1 MAKGAVKD
9 WTKNATQSVKYTA
22 TELGRETAPF
32 LTSTISSTAAA
43 IKDMTDWIKRNTPEK
58 TTNANKESF
67 IKRAVNK
74 GKDTFKVA
82 MDDLKAGN
90 LNFDGIN
97 SKFSNSMGDMFDDFA
112 DEPNFDFDDDNG
124 DLFGDSSDS
133 DSGSS
138 SFEGLTGEMYASGL
152 EISTKA
158 NIDAISQSSNIIS
171 QSTLNAAAASTKQ
184 LVATNFA
191 NTARLS
197 SQLADV
203 ILNTKATNDN
213 IASLVEFNN
222 NTITPFISQAQQYME
237 NTEQTLNDIK
247 AILETRLTNPEVES
261 GINRRKDLI
270 RGGIDVSGYFKKI
283 INSSTV
289 QMGMMVAAP
298 VISALQS
305 MGVPMPKF
313 ITDNDMISMMGGSFN
328 PMKSIAKYALPSL
341 FGEKKSK
348 LRDIDNIAEYFALT
362 LADKITKSDLFG
374 EFGQKLFDNA
384 YVDKS
389 GYNKDAVVWTGKD
402 SKVLQ
407 DVIPSY
413 LSHIET
419 NTAQT
424 VQSLNN
430 VVDILHRTLMGQHG
444 MVKMYDELTGMVL
457 RKSYNGTDSQGKQYT
472 MSMSSTSAA
481 RFARNKAMGK
491 DFRLADSSYVRS
503 KFNNNDA
510 DEITN
515 KRREKVLEVDENGN
529 PVYVFSDKKSK
540 VFEYDAQ
547 GNPVLTSSGKHKY
560 HYETL
565 ASDFGKVEA
574 KQKYHYK
581 TITSTYHQTRMSRGN
596 HKANI
601 ISNGDQYASSRIWN
615 SNTGDFTDKRK
626 IKKDFEY
633 DLSSTYQPFTEFFEL
648 CEKLFKLDE
657 TPEVRDDIGKLVSKW
672 ANTINE
678 VDASAIVKEI
688 IEMNR
693 WNTKSEEEINSREE
707 MKLRATLVNAKK
719 RFIAARK
726 EIIDS
731 INSGESVYRFLSDS
745 EIDDYRKDI
754 KFNKK
759 DDFIRELVYKSGD
772 KKRIEAY
779 EKQQA
784 QKEAFEKQGDLP
796 FDDVMTDK
804 EFVEKNGKYKD
815 QEYTIDKVVWQVGSK
830 ANKIKRSI
838 NDAASKIQNNG
849 VDKSAGKMVDN
860 IFGKM
865 VNGFNKVMDVM
876 NGDGDIDNMSK
887 TATKIMHSLS
897 ADAAKTASQQAATG
911 AHRIP
916 EEGWWLLHPNE
927 RVLTAAEAD
936 EYDEL
941 MRMLRNGDI
950 SPVGSGFTTDPK
962 RNAKIKKR
970 IDAWNKKMAN
980 RGFEKMPLSSAM
992 ELYGIN
998 DDSANGKSTKFTIKR
1013 HKPTNDDEKENLKNF
1028 TNSDIEKAE
1037 SREDAMFQMQQ
1048 ELTDNTRSIAAMTA
1062 AESDRNAKKAKE
1074 DDLDDSKK
1082 TVNGLFSK
1090 LASVL
1095 FGDKDDSGFYA
1106 NGPFASIANSLI
1118 NAKRKFAYTFLGKG
1132 YVDKDGNVVEGKDV
1146 GEEITKGLRDKLT
1159 EYKNSAKETLFGK
1172 GNSDEEAASTESE
1185 TSTDN
1190 SAKKSKKTKGVRH
1203 RVYDLDANGN
1213 KIIGANGKPKYH
1225 MEPGPADPIEQA
1237 TEEVAANITE
1247 AGDATVEV
1255 AFGADDIDTL
1265 EAKAKQLAIKDK
1277 KTAFAEYAKKLGK
1290 GALIGGLGTFALK
1303 SSLGTIPSLL
1313 FPGGPVAG
1321 AILGIG
1327 GAMLSQTE
1335 AFKKIVFGDLD
1346 EDGERTGGLISK
1358 NMNERFKKVVPFIV
1372 GGAGLGAL
1380 KKFFLPGVSLLPGPG
1395 GALMNM
1401 FFGNGPIAGAL
1412 LGLGGGLLASSEKF
1426 KEAIFGEEDEDGE
1439 LYGGILSKPTEAI
1452 RKFYKKNTDSIRGA
1466 GIGALA
1472 GVLNNRLI
1480 ASTAGTGGLLYK
1492 VFGVGG
1498 PIGAAIMGSAIGIA
1512 TGSEKFKEML
1522 YGKDTGEV
1530 DANGKIIRDKSGLIG
1545 RVMNVFEI
1553 NVIRPLA
1560 EWGEYAR
1567 DSFVNWLKHDLGD
1580 HVKSLFNP
1588 LKEALQD
1595 AGLKISDAF
1604 GDFGGFVAKVLGMV
1618 FHPITKLLPAALKL
1632 GVKTTTGILTGA
1644 GKMIGGTISAPVK
1657 VLDFLMNVAPLG
1669 IGKRQ
1674 FSGANRGFQYEK
1686 YGGGAKGTLLNFKD
1700 FMLNHKEWNAAR
1712 QKYGDEHSIN
1722 KDSGFFYWNKRE
1734 NAKIDK
1740 KDVTDDY
1747 KRRKGITKKMQKWA
1761 AKDGYNGSIILDDD
1775 VLDRRKEWLAKR
1787 GVDTD
1792 GWTSQDMVDFMYS
1805 NDEKRKAKAIADED
1819 AELQREANKADI
1831 GTNEEVKTI
1840 KDTLIDFKNGLFNR
1854 DDTVTKSESDEVERM
1869 KESEDDF
1876 KATDMPSEE
1885 SKNMFTAMN
1894 AIEHNKSVKSDKEK
1908 AKAMEDAKKADS
1920 QALAGKEVSEETGDK
1935 IIEAAANAT
1944 EEEESKSGGILSKI
1958 TEYVGKGLAI
1968 GAIGLLATKVNWSG
1982 LLDVIKGAVS
1992 NIIGGVNNAT
2002 KDNRTWID
2010 EDTGEEVT
2018 ATSALSATKIMP
2030 RFAKSAWMFATG
2042 NNLAAFK
2049 NILNGGKLSKNA
2061 GGLIGWASARSGARL
2076 NEAAWKGFSKIN
2088 ASIHKASNVAKTALK
2103 YGDDV
2108 LDGASALE
2116 KLFTKI
2122 YRAVD
2127 AMGNSKAL
2135 KAIGGTWLGKIVT
2148 SFTGSIKTIFSK
2160 FKGVLSKSTG
2170 KLTDALSKGLA
2181 KAGVKSVDDFV
2192 PILNIVTGATD
2203 AIVGVADAANIFH
2216 VASSDDL
2223 NIRMRF
2229 IAAAI
2234 GWLKGTM
2241 VGSLLD
2247 IICEILKDTMSF
2259 DFWHFVAVAAYKVI
2273 ADEDDEEKLQQSIDQ
2288 LEAECEK
2295 YNAEHGTNLSTE
2307 AYNDNIKNRTVFT
2320 KFLGL
2325 FGLET
2330 EGEKKAKKAAS
2341 GESSDTT
2348 SSSKSYMMFA
2358 NTTTDDSNNEGYG
2371 DRMSSI
2377 GYGIDHYVQGDPRW
2391 GRHKYGRRRNGKF
2404 TSMATGGCGPTA
2416 LANAASQ
2423 LGVNVNPAQVARMAQ
2438 SNGYTSD
2445 GGTNARMFT
2454 DGVKKLGLNSSSIG
2468 RGGVKSALKHG
2479 KKVILS
2485 GKGSDGVYTNVGHI
2499 ISARGLD
2506 SRGNAIVDDPMRR
2519 RSRHIPLSKLTAN
2532 STHAWSIGYGPD
2544 LTVAEAFSKF
2554 GSPVERPVPNN
2565 LVDDGINTL
2574 YYSYQQA
2581 YEDNVNPDRNWK
2593 NCAIY
2598 GGEDVTETHSKY
2610 DTIGQSGCLLT
2621 AISSL
2626 VSNFTHRDFDPLSF
2640 AKAYGKDYW
2649 LPNGCI
2655 VKSPD
2660 GSMDAII
2667 GKLNSEFGTED
2678 GSTPF
2683 AEYLTSYHGKLSV
2696 KKSADGT
2703 PYTEEF
2709 KPSKTNLSGKLT
2721 KLKGAK
2727 FRAIENENMSAFSP
2741 YSYTHTGL
2749 FYGNPVVMHGSGYPF
2764 TDGRDQHAIVLRGV
2778 YKQND
2783 ELYTTLFDPGK
2794 QGRNATGIPL
2804 NDILN
2809 DNTLANTTRIITV
2822 NGMGDFN
2829 IPKSWDEYASAF
2841 DKDLGTTHDDL
2852 RTDAYDNTT
2861 APKSTTSSTN
2871 SESSN
2876 TEKPSSLLDAI
2887 GNVLSGIGKIAGN
2900 IFSALG
2906 TKDYMYTSIYDEN
2919 KQSSLIGGNGFNES
2933 VRSATQSLKDYYK
2946 NDSTVGESSYVNYKT
2961 AGPSDTYAE
2970 LKKKFK
2976 ITDFYLN
2983 KVAEDPIVG
2992 AGVSATYKNIPEVSS
3007 SKLPSDVITQMKLN
3021 LIPMIASH
3029 ESGGSFNNVYTDTNG
3044 KIAFGIGGFNGSN
3057 AAEVLRRISY
3067 AISDEVTH
3075 IGKTGRMINA
3085 KNYFNG
3091 GYTDPSNWPEY
3102 ASKLLAY
3109 ADKADGNNSF
3119 TSSEYNDIAFILDKA
3134 PGLAKA
3140 AEVAVLN
3147 DLLNLYLA
3155 TPLKKYDDNTLL
3167 DPRSIMQLAEFGGY
3181 GPAHLSNVGLW
3192 NNIKAATSTP
3202 ELNVANVRDAM
3213 IKYYAANTSAF
3224 SNGHKLRIAGTA
3236 ASLLS
3241 STLGFAPDAIMP
3253 GHEYGIKPSNYQ
3265 YMLGEYTRKLN
3276 SLIDTENLSTS
3287 QAAAL
3292 EQAMRQQLKDQM
3304 DNGADVDLSNLGL
3317 GPGSN
3322 YSSADIY
3329 TDQEDI
3335 QRYNSNNPLPVKMN
3349 TRPIESRIDT
3359 IIQILRQMVKAYTMQ
3374 QSNAEGYGKAA
3385 DPIGNA
3391 QRIDNAGITTKS
3403 NIPLYQKD
3411 INENHTDPLRRV
3423 FQTIAASPR

>member
-32 LTSTISSTAAA
+32 LTSTISSTASA

-133 DSGSS
+133 DSSSS

-261 GINRRKDLI
+261 SNNRRKDYI
-270 RGGIDVSGYFKKI
+270 RGGIDVKEYLKKI
-283 INSSTV
+283 TNSSTV
-289 QMGMMVAAP
+289 QMGMLAFAP
-298 VISALQS
+298 AISILQS
-305 MGVPMPKF
+305 IGVPMPKF
-313 ITDNDMISMMGGSFN
+313 ITNNDMLSMMGGSFN
-328 PMKSIAKYALPSL
+328 PLKSVAKYALPSL
-341 FGEKKSK
+341 FGEKRSK

-362 LADKITKSDLFG
+362 LADKLSNSTLFG
-374 EFGQKLFDNA
+374 EFGQRLFDTTHVN
-384 YVDKS
+384 KS

-419 NTAQT
+419 NTEQT
-424 VQSLNN
+424 VRALNT
-430 VVDILHRTLMGQHG
+430 VIDVLHRTLMGQHG
-444 MVKMYDELTGMVL
+444 MVKMYDELTGLAL
-457 RKSYNGTDSQGKQYT
+457 RKTSDVMDSQGNHHRI
-472 MSMSSTSAA
+472 SMSSTSAA
-481 RFARNKAMGK
+481 RFARDKAMGK
-491 DFRLADSSYVRS
+491 NFRLADSSYVRS
-503 KFNNNDA
+503 KFNND
-510 DEITN
+510 DEEEISQ
-515 KRREKVLEVDENGN
+515 KRRKKVMDVDEKGN
-529 PVYVFSDKKSK
+529 PIYVFSDKKSK
-540 VFEYDAQ
+540 VLEYDSH
-547 GNPVLTSSGKHKY
+547 GNPVLTSSGKQKY

-574 KQKYHYK
+574 KQKYHYE
-581 TITSTYHQTRMSRGN
+581 TTTSTYHQARMSGGK
-596 HKANI
+596 HKAKV
-601 ISNGDQYASSRIWN
+601 ISNGDRYASSRIWN
-615 SNTGDFTDKRK
+615 SDTGSFTNKHK
-626 IKKDFEY
+626 IKKDLVY
-633 DLSSTYQPFTEFFEL
+633 DLSSAYQPFTEFFEL
-648 CEKLFKLDE
+648 CEKLFKLNE
-657 TPEVRDDIGKLVSKW
+657 TPEVRDDIGKLVSAW
-672 ANTINE
+672 ANKLSE

-693 WNTKSEEEINSREE
+693 WNTKSEEPITSIEE
-707 MKLRATLVNAKK
+707 MKLRSTLVNAKK
-719 RFIAARK
+719 RFLLERK
-726 EIIDS
+726 DVIDA

-745 EIDDYRKDI
+745 EIDNYRKDI
-754 KFNKK
+754 KFAKK
-759 DDFIRELVYKSGD
+759 DDFIRDLVYNSGD
-772 KKRIEAY
+772 KKKIDAY

-784 QKEAFEKQGDLP
+784 QKEVFEKQGDLP
-796 FDDVMTDK
+796 FDKVMTDK
-804 EFVEKNGKYKD
+804 EFAKKNGKYED
-815 QEYTIDKVVWQVGSK
+815 QEYIIDKVTWQVGSK

-860 IFGKM
+860 IFGKL
-865 VNGFNKVMDVM
+865 VNGFNNVMNVM
-876 NGDGDIDNMSK
+876 NGDGDTEHMSR
-887 TATKIMHSLS
+887 TAIKIMEDLA

-950 SPVGSGFTTDPK
+950 SPVGLGFTTDPK

-1028 TNSDIEKAE
+1028 TNNDIEKAE

-1082 TVNGLFSK
+1082 TVNGLFGK

-1095 FGDKDDSGFYA
+1095 FGDKDDNGFYV

-1146 GEEITKGLRDKLT
+1146 GEEMTKGLRDKLT

-1172 GNSDEEAASTESE
+1172 SDSDEEAVSTESE

-1255 AFGADDIDTL
+1255 AFGDDDIDTL
-1265 EAKAKQLAIKDK
+1265 AAKAKQLAIKDK

-1290 GALIGGLGTFALK
+1290 GALIGGIGTFAFK

-1358 NMNERFKKVVPFIV
+1358 SMNERFKKVVPFIV

-1380 KKFFLPGVSLLPGPG
+1380 KKFFLPSVSLLPGPG

-1512 TGSEKFKEML
+1512 AGSEKFKEML

-1530 DANGKIIRDKSGLIG
+1530 DANGKPIRDKSGLIG

-1595 AGLKISDAF
+1595 AGLKISDSF
-1604 GDFGGFVAKVLGMV
+1604 GDFGGFVAKVLGTV

-1644 GKMIGGTISAPVK
+1644 GKMIGGTISAPIK
-1657 VLDFLMNVAPLG
+1657 VLDFLMNAAPGG

-1674 FSGANRGFQYEK
+1674 FRDANKAFQYEK
-1686 YGGGAKGTLLNFKD
+1686 YGGGIKGTLFNLAD
-1700 FMLNHKEWNAAR
+1700 FMFDHKEWNAAR
-1712 QKYGDEHSIN
+1712 QEWGDKHDIN

-1747 KRRKGITKKMQKWA
+1747 KRRRGITKKMQKWA

-1775 VLDRRKEWLAKR
+1775 ELEKRKKWLSDK

-1792 GWTSQDMVDFMYS
+1792 GWTSQDLVDFMYS
-1805 NDEKRKAKAIADED
+1805 NDEKRKAKATADAD
-1819 AELQREANKADI
+1819 AKLQREANQAEIDTK
-1831 GTNEEVKTI
+1831 EEVKSI
-1840 KDTLIDFKNGLFNR
+1840 KEKLQSFMDRFFKRDT
-1854 DDTVTKSESDEVERM
+1854 TVTNSESDEVERIN
-1869 KESEDDF
+1869 ETDDDF
-1876 KATDMPSEE
+1876 KADDMPSEE
-1885 SKNMFTAMN
+1885 SKNVFTALT

-1908 AKAMEDAKKADS
+1908 TKAAEDAKKADS
-1920 QALAGKEVSEETGDK
+1920 QALGGKEISEEDGNK
-1935 IIEAAANAT
+1935 ITDIVAGVT
-1944 EEEESKSGGILSKI
+1944 KDESEKTSKFGGFFTKI
-1958 TEYVGKGLAI
+1958 TEYIGKGLAV
-1968 GAIGLLATKVNWSG
+1968 GALALLATKIDWSS
-1982 LLDVIKGAVS
+1982 VWQFIKKAAAGIVTNFKNS
-1992 NIIGGVNNAT
+1992 T
-2002 KDNRTWID
+2002 EDNRTYID
-2010 EDTGEEVT
+2010 EETGEEVV
-2018 ATSALSATKIMP
+2018 APSAFDAQVIGPKLANAGF
-2030 RFAKSAWMFATG
+2030 RFATG
-2042 NNLAAFK
+2042 TNVPALLYD
-2049 NILNGGKLSKNA
+2049 ISGGKLGGVKGALSSKAGKATLGAASKGLNA
-2061 GGLIGWASARSGARL
+2061 IGKA
-2076 NEAAWKGFSKIN
+2076 
-2088 ASIHKASNVAKTALK
+2088 ASNGKFYADAVYK
-2103 YGDDV
+2103 YGDDI
-2108 LDGASALE
+2108 LKGSNLTGAE
-2116 KLFTKI
+2116 KFFTKI
-2122 YRAVD
+2122 YKV
-2127 AMGNSKAL
+2127 
-2135 KAIGGTWLGKIVT
+2135 LGKMKNSTTLQKIA
-2148 SFTGSIKTIFSK
+2148 GSKLGQAIDAIINGFKTIASK
-2160 FKGVLSKSTG
+2160 FGKVLGKNTG
-2170 KLTDALSKGLA
+2170 KLTDATA
-2181 KAGVKSVDDFV
+2181 KAAVKGAKDFV
-2192 PILNIVTGATD
+2192 PILNAIIWTTGAVTGALDVANLFYLNDNDD
-2203 AIVGVADAANIFH
+2203 ADVW
-2216 VASSDDL
+2216 
-2223 NIRMRF
+2223 MRVV
-2229 IAAAI
+2229 AAI
-2234 GWLKGTM
+2234 IGFLRSTM
-2241 VGSLLD
+2241 VGSLVD
-2247 IICEILKDTMSF
+2247 IMAEILKDASGF
-2259 DFWHFVAVAAYKVI
+2259 DLWHFIAVPCYKI
-2273 ADEDDEEKLQQSIDQ
+2273 FANDEQDKALDESMAEVEKACD
-2288 LEAECEK
+2288 E
-2295 YNAEHGTNLSTE
+2295 YNKKNGTNLSVAE
-2307 AYNDNIKNRTVFT
+2307 YNDQIKNRTIGT
-2320 KFLGL
+2320 KILGV
-2325 FGLET
+2325 FGLDKTKKSNTKTRTSTET
-2330 EGEKKAKKAAS
+2330 PTYM
-2341 GESSDTT
+2341 DYYNT
-2348 SSSKSYMMFA
+2348 SSSS
-2358 NTTTDDSNNEGYG
+2358 DSSTSDADSSSEGYG
-2371 DRMSSI
+2371 SGSTAI
-2377 GYGIDHYVQGDPRW
+2377 GYGIDHYTQNDPRW
-2391 GRHKYGRRRNGKF
+2391 GRRKYARRRSGAL

-2423 LGVNVNPAQVARMAQ
+2423 LGVNVNPMQIAGMAQ
-2438 SNGYTSD
+2438 SNGYTAD

-2454 DGVKKLGLNSSSIG
+2454 DGVRKLGLKSTNIG
-2468 RGGVKSALKHG
+2468 RGGVKSALRSG
-2479 KKVILS
+2479 RKVILS
-2485 GKGSDGVYTNVGHI
+2485 GKGSDGIYTKAGHI

-2506 SRGNAIVDDPMRR
+2506 SHGNAIVDDPMSRR
-2519 RSRHIPLSKLTAN
+2519 AKRIPISKLTAN
-2532 STHAWSIGYGPD
+2532 STHAWSIGYGPE
-2544 LTVAEAFSKF
+2544 LTVDEAFNKF
-2554 GSPVERPVPNN
+2554 GSPNKHTVSDNAT
-2565 LVDDGINTL
+2565 DKSTAL
-2574 YYSYQQA
+2574 YYSYQQRYYDTNNA
-2581 YEDNVNPDRNWK
+2581 DRNWGDM
-2593 NCAIY
+2593 AIY
-2598 GGEDVTETHSKY
+2598 DGNSTLKNGY
-2610 DTIGQSGCLLT
+2610 ATIGDAGCLMT
-2621 AISSL
+2621 SIASL
-2626 VSNFTHRDFDPLSF
+2626 LSNVSKRDFDPLTF
-2640 AKAYGKDYW
+2640 AKMYGTKAFATTGDIQ
-2649 LPNGCI
+2649 PNSKGNR
-2655 VKSPD
+2655 
-2660 GSMDAII
+2660 DAII
-2667 GKLNSEFGTED
+2667 DILNNDFGDGKG
-2678 GSTPF
+2678 PF
-2683 AEYLTSYHGKLSV
+2683 VEYLTRS
-2696 KKSADGT
+2696 DGT
-2703 PYTEEF
+2703 IIADNKMYEYYHV
-2709 KPSKTNLSGKLT
+2709 TNDGSEDILN
-2721 KLKGAK
+2721 GAK
-2727 FRAIENENMSAFSP
+2727 YPRPISMSNKAALMLSP
-2741 YSYTHTGL
+2741 PRSPSGVTVYDSNDTGTGL
-2749 FYGNPVVMHGSGYPF
+2749 FAGYPVVMHGSGPPYSES
-2764 TDGRDQHAIVLRGV
+2764 GSEHAVVFRGV
-2778 YKQND
+2778 FKKYVDGKPY
-2783 ELYTTLFDPGK
+2783 LFTTKFDPGK
-2794 QGRNATGIPL
+2794 
-2804 NDILN
+2804 
-2809 DNTLANTTRIITV
+2809 LANNGTEVPLTDIINNETLKNTKRIITFSGSRDDTDWA
-2822 NGMGDFN
+2822 NLAAQID
-2829 IPKSWDEYASAF
+2829 A
-2841 DKDLGTTHDDL
+2841 DLGTEHGDL
-2852 RTDAYDNTT
+2852 SEGAYNDTYDV
-2861 APKSTTSSTN
+2861 KTTSN
-2871 SESSN
+2871 SA
-2876 TEKPSSLLDAI
+2876 PSGILDALS
-2887 GNVLSGIGKIAGN
+2887 NVISGLSKIAGN
-2900 IFSALG
+2900 ILSALG
-2906 TKDYMYTSIYDEN
+2906 TDGFKYTSIFSN
-2919 KQSSLIGGNGFNES
+2919 QTSSLFGDDGTG
-2933 VRSATQSLKDYYK
+2933 
-2946 NDSTVGESSYVNYKT
+2946 SSYSNSGGYTDYKSK
-2961 AGPSDTYAE
+2961 GPSESYRALKNEYGITEEYLNN
-2970 LKKKFK
+2970 LKK
-2976 ITDFYLN
+2976 D
-2983 KVAEDPIVG
+2983 KV
-2992 AGVSATYKNIPEVSS
+2992 VSTGISASYANIPTLKSN
-3007 SKLPSDVITQMKLN
+3007 KLPANVLTQMRMN

-3029 ESGGSFNNVYTDTNG
+3029 ESGGSFDNVYTDSNG

-3057 AAEVLRRISY
+3057 AAEVLRRMSN
-3067 AISDEVTH
+3067 AISAEVSEVGDDGNMTDKH
-3075 IGKTGRMINA
+3075 S
-3085 KNYFNG
+3085 YFSNG
-3091 GYTDPSNWPEY
+3091 NLDPSNWSDRATKLMSY
-3102 ASKLLAY
+3102 AN
-3109 ADKADGNNSF
+3109 KADGANNFS
-3119 TSSEYNDIAFILDKA
+3119 TSDYHDITAILKDA

-3147 DLLNLYLA
+3147 DLISIYMNS
-3155 TPLKKYDDNTLL
+3155 PLKHYDDGSLL
-3167 DPRSIMQLAEFGGY
+3167 DPRSVMQLAEFGGY
-3181 GPAHLSNVGLW
+3181 GPAHLDKMQLWQMIKSGTTTPESNV
-3192 NNIKAATSTP
+3192 ND
-3202 ELNVANVRDAM
+3202 VRDAM
-3213 IKYYAANTSAF
+3213 IKYYALNTSAF
-3224 SNGHKLRIAGTA
+3224 VNGHKTRIAETA
-3236 ASLLS
+3236 SSLLS
-3241 STLGFAPDAIMP
+3241 SAEGFAPISIMP
-3253 GHEYGIKPSNYQ
+3253 GGQYGISDTKYQ
-3265 YMLGEYTRKLN
+3265 NALRDYKDKIS
-3276 SLIDTENLSTS
+3276 SLAATKNLDAT
-3287 QAAAL
+3287 QTQAL
-3292 EQAMRQQLKDQM
+3292 ETAVRQQLRDQI
-3304 DNGADVDLSNLGL
+3304 DNGQDVDLSNLGL
-3317 GPGSN
+3317 GPGGN
-3322 YSSADIY
+3322 YSSSDIY
-3329 TDQEDI
+3329 TDPVDI
-3335 QRYNSNNPLPVKMN
+3335 QRYNANNPLPVKMN

-3359 IIQILRQMVKAYTMQ
+3359 VIQILRQICKIYTSQ
-3374 QSNAEGYGKAA
+3374 TSAEGFGKAA

-3391 QRIDNAGITTKS
+3391 QRVSNAGITTKTKM
-3403 NIPLYQKD
+3403 PLYEKD
-3411 INENHTDPLRRV
+3411 INENHTDQLRRV